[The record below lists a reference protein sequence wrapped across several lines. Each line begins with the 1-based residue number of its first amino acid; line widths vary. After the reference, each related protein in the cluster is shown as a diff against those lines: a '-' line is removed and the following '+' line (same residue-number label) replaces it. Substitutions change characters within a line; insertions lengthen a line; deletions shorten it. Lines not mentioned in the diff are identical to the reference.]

1 MKESPTLKLVIGI
14 WIAKLGLVGLPA
26 SALTF
31 IASLVLGSMLD
42 KAIIKIDVF
51 LDTIREAMKDPK
63 WRDEATKLYNKA
75 SSRVYTEK
83 EKDEIRK
90 QYLDAL
96 GDYASLAD
104 RLRK

>member
-1 MKESPTLKLVIGI
+1 MKSSPTLKLVIAI

-26 SALTF
+26 SILTF
-31 IASLVLGSMLD
+31 VAALVLGSMLD
-42 KAIIKIDVF
+42 QAIIKIDVF
-51 LDTIREAMKDPK
+51 LDTVREAMKDPK
-63 WRDEATKLYNKA
+63 WRDQATALFKTA
-75 SSRVYTEK
+75 TARVYTEK

-104 RLRK
+104 RLR